1 MRLLQHEQCG
11 HAAAR
16 VLLRA
21 AMTTTPSLTSQPVTD
36 LPTALSALAIPVIA
50 TSIRCPSCSTCRA
63 MMTADAGFP
72 ESGQDPQSSAEEAS
86 IGDAQTEFQRNRY
99 YVAL

>member
-21 AMTTTPSLTSQPVTD
+21 AMTITPSLTSQPVTD
-36 LPTALSALAIPVIA
+36 LPTALSALATPVIA
-50 TSIRCPSCSTCRA
+50 TSIRSPPCSTWRA
-63 MMTADAGFP
+63 MMTADAGVP
-72 ESGQDPQSSAEEAS
+72 ESGQDPHLLCPTARAR
-86 IGDAQTEFQRNRY
+86 GDARGLAHTRR
-99 YVAL
+99 